1 MSRGSRRP
9 SSGLGLGLGLGLACT
24 LAACGG
30 EPASVPVGEGS
41 SGSSGRDTIALT
53 QGNPEAEADASSAT
67 ATSGADVGSGS
78 DASTSGTTGEPCTNV
93 VPGPSMGRSYP
104 FELGGQA
111 AWSHDGGSPAGWFH
125 TYDALDVGGPDD
137 APHKVHLLLP
147 RDYDACGPGYPVVYM
162 NDGDS
167 SFWPGGAANKSWDVP
182 VSLSD
187 LYARGMLAPVIVVA
201 VEPVDRDHEYS
212 HVPWT
217 GGLDPATCC
226 GVEQYADYLA
236 DGIKGFV
243 DANYHTRPE
252 PEHTVIV
259 GSSRGGLASFFVANR
274 RPDAFGSAACL
285 SPSFW
290 VGLDPVFGGDFTGG
304 PLATSQLVTMLEGT
318 LADPRVRPRLW
329 IDWGL
334 VFTGGFHN
342 EVIEAAA
349 ASRGPEMVAL
359 LEGTYGYVE
368 DQELFWMEDPQGEHD
383 EWSWGRRFPAVML
396 ALLGSR

>member
-1 MSRGSRRP
+1 MRSRGSIVAV
-9 SSGLGLGLGLGLACT
+9 ACV
-24 LAACGG
+24 LAACG
-30 EPASVPVGEGS
+30 VGREE
-41 SGSSGRDTIALT
+41 
-53 QGNPEAEADASSAT
+53 QGPSQ
-67 ATSGADVGSGS
+67 GSGS
-78 DASTSGTTGEPCTNV
+78 AGSTGPDTSSLTSHPAEDDAATSTTADGSESRGGAEESSSGTTGGEPCVNV

-104 FELGGQA
+104 FTLGGQD
-111 AWSHDGGSPAGWFH
+111 AWSHDAGSPAGWFH

-137 APHKVHLLLP
+137 APHEVHLLLP

-182 VSLSD
+182 VSLAD
-187 LYARGMLAPVIVVA
+187 LYARGVLGPVIVVA
-201 VEPVDRDHEYS
+201 VEPVDRDYEYS

-217 GGLDPATCC
+217 GGLSPAACC

-243 DANYHTRPE
+243 DAHYHTRPE
-252 PEHTVIV
+252 PEHTVLV

-274 RPDAFGSAACL
+274 RPDAFGSAACM

-290 VGLDPVFGGDFTGG
+290 VGLDPVFGGGFTGG
-304 PLATSQLVTMLEGT
+304 PLATSELVMMLEGT
-318 LADPRVRPRLW
+318 LDDPGVRPRLW

-349 ASRGPEMVAL
+349 AARGAEMVEL
-359 LEGTYGYVE
+359 LASSYGYV
-368 DQELFWMEDPQGEHD
+368 DGQELYWMEDPQGEHD
-383 EWSWGRRFPAVML
+383 EWSWGRRFPDVML
-396 ALLGSR
+396 ALLGSP